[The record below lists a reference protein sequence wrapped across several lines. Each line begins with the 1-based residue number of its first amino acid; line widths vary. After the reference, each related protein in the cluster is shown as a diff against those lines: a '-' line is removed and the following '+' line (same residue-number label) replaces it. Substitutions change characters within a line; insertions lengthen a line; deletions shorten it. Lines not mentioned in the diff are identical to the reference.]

1 VAEYELVIVG
11 GGLTSARAARAYRG
25 AGGEGSIAL
34 FTRDRHVP
42 YHRPPLSKRY
52 LRGEVEVPDTLVEP
66 PSFYDEHGVT
76 VHLETSVGQLHPD
89 AHEIELES
97 GERHRYG
104 KLLVATGA
112 WPRRLD
118 VPGAD
123 LEGVMTFRTLD
134 DSGRVK
140 AAVDTGVR
148 RALVVGGSFI
158 GSEVAASLR
167 KLGVEVTLLHRGS
180 GIFDALRSPELSE
193 HLTQLYRGEGVEVIY
208 GDEVTAFQGSDRVS
222 AAETRGGRRIEADLA
237 VVGIGVAPVLELLE
251 GSGME
256 IDDGVVVDDRY
267 ASSAA
272 DVYAAGD
279 MANFPDP
286 IFGRRRRIEHWSN
299 ANYQGAEVGK
309 VLAGAEGGYDTVS
322 SFFSEVFGY
331 TFRVFGDISE
341 FDEFELHG
349 SLADGKAVGHYLAG
363 GTLVGALSVGQED
376 ETEQALKAA
385 IAAHAPPPPPRGTG

>member
-1 VAEYELVIVG
+1 MADYALAIAG
-11 GGLTSARAARAYRG
+11 GGLTSARAVRAYRE

-52 LRGEVEVPDTLVEP
+52 LRGEAEVPDTLVEP
-66 PSFYDEHGVT
+66 PSFYDEQGIT
-76 VHLETSVGQLHPD
+76 VHFETPIARVDPD
-89 AHEIELES
+89 AHEFELES
-97 GERHRYG
+97 GLRHRYG
-104 KLLVATGA
+104 KLLVATGG
-112 WPRRLD
+112 WPRKLA

-140 AAVDTGVR
+140 AAVGHGVR

-158 GSEVAASLR
+158 GSEVAASLQR
-167 KLGVEVTLLHRGS
+167 LGVEVTLLHRGT

-193 HLTQLYRGEGVEVIY
+193 HLTQLYRSEGVEVIY
-208 GDEVTAFQGSDRVS
+208 GDEVTAFQGSDRLS

-237 VVGIGVAPVLELLE
+237 VVGIGVTPMLELLE
-251 GSGME
+251 GSGID
-256 IDDGVVVDDRY
+256 IDDGVVVDKRY
-267 ASSAA
+267 ASSAP

-279 MANFPDP
+279 VANFQDP

-309 VLAGAEGGYDTVS
+309 VLAGAEGGYDVVS

-331 TFRVFGDISE
+331 TFKVFGDASE
-341 FDEFELHG
+341 FDSFQLHG
-349 SLADGKAVGHYLAG
+349 SLAEGKAVGHYLAG
-363 GTLVGALSVGQED
+363 GTLVGALSVGQD
-376 ETEQALKAA
+376 EEAEQALKDA
-385 IAAHAPPPPPRGTG
+385 IATHSPPPPV